1 MTPNNELKS
10 FNTYAAQSRY
20 AYENMQ
26 EYEEQAP
33 INFER
38 GFEPLE
44 SLPATWYNTV
54 IKELT
59 KQAQAIKAL
68 GDSMYAE
75 LSNVITAAGYE
86 LSAADL
92 TQLKTSLDKLYA
104 TYATTGS
111 AGPVKLAADYSA
123 EGASQGNSVVTK
135 EMLRGLL
142 DSITFELDQTT
153 KHLKLSIGDISKDVD
168 LSSAVASVKWADKA
182 GMLTNSASATS
193 GATCDASRNLRA
205 YTLTLG

>member
-1 MTPNNELKS
+1 
-10 FNTYAAQSRY
+10 
-20 AYENMQ
+20 MQ

-104 TYATTGS
+104 TYATTS
-111 AGPVKLAADYSA
+111 AAGPVKLAADYS
-123 EGASQGNSVVTK
+123 ASQGNSVVTK

-142 DSITFELDQTT
+142 DSITFEFDTT
-153 KHLKLSIGDISKDVD
+153 TQHLKFSIGDISKDVD
-168 LSSAVASVKWADKA
+168 LSSAISSVKWADKA

-205 YTLTLG
+205 YTLTLS

>member
-1 MTPNNELKS
+1 MTPTNDLKS

-33 INFER
+33 VNFER

-104 TYATTGS
+104 TYATTSS
-111 AGPVKLAADYSA
+111 AGPVKLAADYS
-123 EGASQGNSVVTK
+123 ASQGNSVVTK

-142 DSITFELDQTT
+142 DSITFEFDTATQ
-153 KHLKLSIGDISKDVD
+153 HLKFSIGDISKDVD
-168 LSSAVASVKWADKA
+168 LSSAISSVKWADKA

>member
-33 INFER
+33 LNFER

-68 GDSMYAE
+68 GDSIYAE
-75 LSNVITAAGYE
+75 LSNVITSAGYD

-104 TYATTGS
+104 TYATTSS
-111 AGPVKLAADYSA
+111 AGPVKLAADYST
-123 EGASQGNSVVTK
+123 SQGDSVVTK
-135 EMLRGLL
+135 DMLRGLL
-142 DSITFELDQTT
+142 DSIVFELDATT
-153 KHLKLSIGDISKDVD
+153 KHLKLTIGDIEKDVD
-168 LSSAVASVKWADKA
+168 LSSAISSVKWADKA
-182 GMLTNSASATS
+182 GLLTNSASATT
-193 GATCDASRNLRA
+193 GATCDSARNLRA